1 MSVFYAFQ
9 NADDPSSFPT
19 TNSTKYN
26 SVWINANKATT
37 PSANGTT
44 FANSY
49 NTASTRFGSLG
60 QGSLTANT
68 ADLVTGTATF
78 KVFIPVTS
86 PVPANVYL
94 YLRIALPLDKD
105 CRFGSVYATLTT

>member
-60 QGSLTANT
+60 QGSLTTT

-78 KVFIPVTS
+78 KAFIPVTS

-105 CRFGSVYATLTT
+105 CRFGSVYATLTTT